1 MAFNS
6 SDYHK
11 RVVKEYAQAKRQQLA
26 EALRELNAATQP
38 TMPRRLDLVEFYDIN
53 LGLSNDAI
61 AQQVRAVGND
71 LNSLAK
77 MGKVPPLKA
86 TANTMLT
93 LHKRLEELFPD
104 LATKAFWDRLQGQ
117 RKHADEQRLEEFSR
131 MAVAEFG
138 PLGAI
143 AETRLRQLARTLNI
157 PDSTSDAELKGK
169 IAAAGGSVLA
179 PLPVVSVS
187 AQLVKEIGDGLR
199 MTSCRSILSAIFLEP
214 GEPKRFSVLDGF
226 SSVDAPVLRL
236 TLDAVVES
244 HKRNEKRADTDE
256 TSAIGKVLIAIKST
270 VTSDADLSELVIA
283 HFIEIGR
290 EIAKDIPLQLQA
302 LNEFTERT
310 GIDRADAVR
319 ILLHVMDGKG
329 QEPGG
334 YPEVHSKVAE
344 GALKAAR
351 RAYEVTF
358 AASKKTEST
367 PQKSALDALTAA
379 ENRVESLRTMARDA
393 VAAGDVEAARR
404 ALGEALTICT
414 DDATLEEISRRLPPS
429 SPLRLVVTA
438 VDDGQHVR
446 LNWEPGFGD
455 TNDVRYQVVRKIGAE
470 PANNRD
476 GVEVA
481 SALLEPTFVDTKPP
495 VAATLYYGV
504 SATRGDGFSPAT
516 TAGIRVLPPVRDVQ
530 VSFDPASVS
539 LRWTTPAGARA
550 VEVVQVAPDGTTRRI
565 PVGMQSGATSGGL
578 TMGATYTY
586 LVTAVYTGQDGA
598 ELRSETVRKIG
609 VPRGEAS
616 VVASFSLADRTSGK
630 GAPEV
635 EAIWQAIAGY
645 VVEVWYF
652 LQRPSWAVR
661 SRVPMADIRSRG
673 TQLAG
678 RETGG
683 GSRQGVSGPAGSG
696 LRYYVAITRDGDE
709 ALVGQVQ
716 PFGICPPVMDVVPE
730 RFNDEVRLRWIW
742 PGPDYDVLVRWSG
755 ASGSGER
762 TVARSDYLKEGCR
775 IHVGTGGA
783 VFTLSTIAGE
793 ADGQWAST
801 ETTVEVLPAA
811 AVVRWEIE
819 FHRRLFLAPRSA
831 TLRFSG
837 TGVGSVDV
845 VVVGAHAR
853 TMPHDA
859 TQGTVL
865 AKARVNP
872 GANPTLDVT
881 LPRGDGP
888 LWVRAFLKTIGPS
901 LHDPPPSQMKVQ

>member
-6 SDYHK
+6 SDYRK
-11 RVVKEYAQAKRQQLA
+11 RVVKEYAAAKRQQLA
-26 EALRELNAATQP
+26 DALRELNAATEP
-38 TMPRRLDLVEFYDIN
+38 TIPRRLDLENFYDIAS
-53 LGLSNDAI
+53 GLSNDAI
-61 AQQVRAVGND
+61 AEQVKAVAND
-71 LNSLAK
+71 LNNLAN
-77 MGKVPPLKA
+77 MGVGTLKV
-86 TANTMLT
+86 TGNSMLT
-93 LHKRLEELFPD
+93 VHRRLETLFPD
-104 LATKAFWDRLQGQ
+104 LPTKAFWDRLQSQ
-117 RKHADEQRLEEFSR
+117 RKHANEQRLEEFSR
-131 MAVAEFG
+131 VAVAHFG
-138 PLGAI
+138 PLGVVT
-143 AETRLRQLARTLNI
+143 ETRLRQLARAWNI
-157 PDSTSDAELKGK
+157 PDTTSDADLKAK
-169 IAAAGGSVLA
+169 ITAAGGGVVA
-179 PLPVVSVS
+179 ALPVVSVS
-187 AQLVKEIGDGLR
+187 TQLVKEIGDGLK
-199 MTSCRSILSAIFLEP
+199 MTSCRSVLSAIFLKS
-214 GEPKRFSVLDGF
+214 GEPKTFSVLDGF
-226 SSVDAPVLRL
+226 KSADSPGLKL

-244 HKRNEKRADTDE
+244 HKRSQVMADTDE
-256 TSAIGKVLIAIKST
+256 TSAIGKVLTAIKST
-270 VTSDADLSELVIA
+270 VGSDQELSELVVV

-290 EIAKDIPLQLQA
+290 QIARDIQLELQA

-319 ILLHVMDGKG
+319 ILVHVIDGKG

-334 YPEVHSKVAE
+334 YPEVRTKVAE

-351 RAYEVTF
+351 RVYEVTF
-358 AASKKTEST
+358 ASTNKTEST
-367 PQKSALDALTAA
+367 EQKRALDALTAA
-379 ENRVESLRTMARDA
+379 EERVERLRTIARDA

-414 DDATLEEISRRLPPS
+414 DDPTLEEISRRLPPS
-429 SPLRLVVTA
+429 APLRLVATS
-438 VDDGQHVR
+438 VDDGQQVR

-455 TNDVRYQVVRKIGAE
+455 TSDVRYQVVRKIGAV

-481 SALLEPTFVDTKPP
+481 NALLEPTFVDTKPP
-495 VAATLYYGV
+495 VAAMLYYGV
-504 SATRGDGFSPAT
+504 SATRGDGFSPAS
-516 TAGIRVLPPVRDVQ
+516 TASIQVLPPVRDVQ
-530 VSFDPASVS
+530 ISSDPSSVS
-539 LRWTTPAGARA
+539 LRWTAPAGARA
-550 VEVVQVAPDGTTRRI
+550 VEVVQVAPDGTTRRVPI
-565 PVGMQSGATSGGL
+565 GMQSGATSSGL

-586 LVTAVYTGQDGA
+586 LITAVYTGPDGA
-598 ELRSETVRKIG
+598 ELKSETVRKTA
-609 VPRGEAS
+609 VPRGEAG
-616 VVASFSLADRTSGK
+616 VVASFSLADRTGGNST
-630 GAPEV
+630 PEV
-635 EAIWQAIAGY
+635 EATWPAIAGY
-645 VVEVWYF
+645 PVEVWHF
-652 LQRPSWAVR
+652 AQRPAWPLR

-683 GSRQGVSGPAGSG
+683 GSLQGVRGPAGTG

-716 PFGICPPVMDVVPE
+716 PFGICPPVSDVVPE

-775 IHVGTGGA
+775 IHIGTGGA

-901 LHDPPPSQMKVQ
+901 LHDPPPSKMKVQ